1 MKKLKI
7 FTSLA
12 IALLAT
18 ATFTGCIEETE
29 PANGIATENQVGES
43 SNATEALV
51 MAMPAYC
58 HTIMWEDRHNTF
70 GYAAMMYIRNVQTG
84 DFVMEYSPSGYDNW
98 FNSWSQNK
106 YMGQDYFYAQYQWIY
121 YWKFVQTV
129 NNVIAAINPE
139 SATSEQLGWLGSAYA
154 YRAML
159 YLDLARMYEFLS
171 NDKTS
176 NINEDGNDVSGLTVP
191 IVKAGMSEAEA
202 RNNPRATH
210 ADMVKFIEEDLDAAE
225 QYVGNLKNSSG
236 KILPDLACAYGLKAR
251 LYMWDGQY
259 AKAQEYA
266 RKAIN
271 TSSVG
276 PMSQEECLNTT
287 TGFNV
292 TGPWMWGAQQTST
305 TATVLTGILNWTSW
319 MSPETTFGYAGYY
332 IAKVYPKIDR
342 NMYERI
348 SDTDFR
354 KLWFKAPEGSALA
367 NAVPFINPAIRNV
380 IPDYTALK
388 FRPGNGNVGDDIE
401 GTAVAYPLMRV
412 EEMYFI
418 EAEAAAHQ
426 NAAQGKT
433 LLENYMKNYRDPSYT
448 CTASST
454 DAVVEEIVF
463 QKRVELWG
471 EGQAFFD
478 IKRLNYSVTRGYVGT
493 NYTDELARLNTN
505 GRPAW
510 MNWVIIMVEAENNEA
525 LVGMNNPD
533 PSDKYTPWVENK

>member
-1 MKKLKI
+1 MKKLNI
-7 FTSLA
+7 LTSLA
-12 IALLAT
+12 LAILGMVT
-18 ATFTGCIEETE
+18 LTGCIDETE
-29 PANGIATENQVGES
+29 PANGIATEKQIGES

-58 HTIMWEDRHNTF
+58 HTRVWTDRHNNF
-70 GYAAMMYIRNVQTG
+70 GYASMMYIRNVETG
-84 DFVMEYSPSGYDNW
+84 DFVMEYSPSGYDNH
-98 FNSWSQNK
+98 FNPWSENK
-106 YMGQDYFYAQYQWIY
+106 YQGKDYFMAQYTWIY

-139 SATSEQLGWLGSAYA
+139 SATDEQLGWLGSAYA

-159 YLDLARMYEFLS
+159 YLDLARTYEWLP

-176 NINEDGNDVSGLTVP
+176 NINEDNNDITGLTVP
-191 IVKAGMSEAEA
+191 IVKAGMSEADA
-202 RNNPRATH
+202 RNNPRAPH
-210 ADMVKFIEEDLDAAE
+210 AEMVSFIEEDLNTAE
-225 QYVGNLKNSSG
+225 LYIENLTDTKG

-251 LYMWDGQY
+251 LYLWDGQY

-271 TSSVG
+271 AAG
-276 PMSQEECLNTT
+276 IAPMDQTDCLNTT

-292 TGPWMWGAQQTST
+292 TDPWMWGAQQTST
-305 TATVLTGILNWTSW
+305 TSTVTSGIINWTSW
-319 MSPETTFGYAGYY
+319 MSSETSFGYAGSTG
-332 IAKVYPKIDR
+332 KVFPKADR
-342 NMYERI
+342 KFYERI

-354 KLWFKAPEGSALA
+354 KLWFKAPAGS
-367 NAVPFINPAIRNV
+367 PIESQV
-380 IPDYTALK
+380 IYLSTTNKDILPDYAGLK
-388 FRPGNGNVGDDIE
+388 FRPGNGDANTYTVGAA
-401 GTAVAYPLMRV
+401 TAYPLMRV
-412 EEMYFI
+412 EEMFFI

-426 NAAQGKT
+426 NAAQGKS
-433 LLENYMKNYRDPSYT
+433 LLETYMKTYRDPNYICSV
-448 CTASST
+448 SSA
-454 DAVVEEIVF
+454 DDVIEEIVF

-478 IKRLNYSVTRGYVGT
+478 IKRLNYSVTRGYPGT

-510 MNWVIIMVEAENNEA
+510 MNWVIIDVEAENNEA

-533 PSDKYTPWVENK
+533 PSDKYTPWVE